1 VAAPAA
7 PEPARPRPAGRHLG
21 PAPVVRG
28 DGALTAERRDGPAP
42 RRGPAAGPPAPH
54 DPDAGGIAVPLR
66 LRAPGGGELAF
77 LSTITTFGTAT
88 DVTVAELAIESF
100 FPADA
105 ATVAALRGGS

>member
-1 VAAPAA
+1 VALAPARA
-7 PEPARPRPAGRHLG
+7 PRAPGGHLGRPGARRPARRARRPAGRR
-21 PAPVVRG
+21 P
-28 DGALTAERRDGPAP
+28 GAR
-42 RRGPAAGPPAPH
+42 H
-54 DPDAGGIAVPLR
+54 DPDVAEIATPLR

-105 ATVAALRGGS
+105 ATAAAMRAAG